1 MWSLGPYSHGYG
13 FSSSHVLLWELD
25 HKEGR
30 ASKNWCF
37 WTVNLGKLREMVRDR
52 GACCSPQEHEE
63 SDMTWWLN
71 NNKVWSE
78 RMTLG
83 RPLTSADS
91 WPVSHS
97 CWIRTL
103 GVTQNPVFISYLVW
117 FWVSVSLLKKKKL
130 IHKPF
135 EGSCG
140 TLFTFVSIISKQHHT
155 YSRDWIQLH

>member
-1 MWSLGPYSHGYG
+1 MVFPVVMYCCESWTIKKAERQRIGA
-13 FSSSHVLLWELD
+13 FELWTWANS
-25 HKEGR
+25 GR
-30 ASKNWCF
+30 W
-37 WTVNLGKLREMVRDR
+37 WGTG

-117 FWVSVSLLKKKKL
+117 FWVYVSLLKKKKL

>member
-52 GACCSPQEHEE
+52 GCLLQSTGAWRVRHDLVTEQQQGVVWENDPRKTSYKCRFLACIPFLLNQNSGCDPE
-63 SDMTWWLN
+63 SSFHKL
-71 NNKVWSE
+71 
-78 RMTLG
+78 L
-83 RPLTSADS
+83 
-91 WPVSHS
+91 
-97 CWIRTL
+97 
-103 GVTQNPVFISYLVW
+103 
-117 FWVSVSLLKKKKL
+117 SVVLSVCLSFKKKKL